1 MMLEKDLSSVRIYC
15 PNCGTLNIGQLLENG
30 EHHFRCENCRVM
42 MIRSHHSRRHNTI
55 QLIVPKGKKQEE
67 E

>member
-1 MMLEKDLSSVRIYC
+1 MLKEDSSGAQIYC
-15 PNCGTLNIGQLLENG
+15 PNCGTFNIGQLLENG
-30 EHHFRCENCRVM
+30 EHQFRCENCRVM
-42 MIRSHHSRRHNTI
+42 MVRSRCSRRHNTI

>member
-1 MMLEKDLSSVRIYC
+1 MSKEDLSGVQIYC
-15 PNCGTLNIGQLLENG
+15 PNCGTLNVGQLLDNG

-42 MIRSHHSRRHNTI
+42 IVRSHHSRRHNTI
-55 QLIVPKGKKQEE
+55 QLIEPKGKKQEE

>member
-1 MMLEKDLSSVRIYC
+1 MSKENLLGVQIYC
-15 PNCGTLNIGQLLENG
+15 PNCGTFNIGQSLDNG
-30 EHHFRCENCRVM
+30 EHQFRCEKCRVM